1 MSKVKDTSKKVKSK
15 IEAIKKINDNPNV
28 LSDKLED
35 KYLKDL
41 KSTNELFG
49 KKVDDFFNKRTS
61 KKENRQDIFGQMVE
75 LADSFLE
82 KGNNKPIGKLGADK
96 TNFEN
101 IENGRR
107 IIKKHAITAASR
119 TLDNSRTIVSDNV
132 SKIFFAGD
140 GICGT
145 NQNFTINSVNISPK
159 EIDFLSILTMS
170 PDSGVG
176 KIVYESPTSI
186 TDKIKFDRQ
195 LYSQF
200 TATSPYTF
208 QSLNNNSL
216 FDLTWNVSTQKYTV
230 SNLQNKSI
238 NTFFDDYYSSITFPD
253 IEHVIKTS
261 MLLSIQGDGSETSL
275 FNTSLDKVERLL
287 QKLMTVCGNPT
298 KRNELQNLNP
308 IDLFDETDEDIE
320 YYFNFDDVEGIDLD
334 AEEARHKGVLKFRD
348 CNNFEIPKDTT
359 MIEDFI
365 YFSGIENINNLVDN
379 TLNRVASSA
388 YEQSDSSISLDN
400 FKLSILNTFILNVP
414 KAIISSVLTP
424 KVFLPIVTVYKVVK
438 NVISELDIYSLMKTL
453 SKLFFSIIKDLFWFF
468 IREFWRL
475 VKPELIKFLSVLV
488 AKILKNKNKRY
499 IIIITALIALLTK
512 ILEYGIDNC
521 ADLFNIVLQTIN
533 GALAASV
540 PFNIPGILLALSDKL
555 PGYSEDRATLNIMER
570 MESAGISLGPIYG
583 DTNKLVDLVS
593 SIIKG
598 HTEEIDSHSFAA
610 VSNQL
615 VTIPIVPGAPSIT
628 LPPGFIKS
636 VGKGIF

>member
-61 KKENRQDIFGQMVE
+61 KKENRQDIFGQLVD
-75 LADSFLE
+75 LAESFLD
-82 KGNNKPIGKLGADK
+82 KGNNKSIGELSSNK
-96 TNFEN
+96 TTFEN
-101 IENGRR
+101 IELGRSK
-107 IIKKHAITAASR
+107 IKKHAITAASR

-145 NQNFTINSVNISPK
+145 NQIFTITGVTISPK

-176 KIVYESPTSI
+176 QIVYEPKNLI
-186 TDKIKFDRQ
+186 TDKIKFDRV
-195 LYSQF
+195 LYSGF
-200 TATSPYTF
+200 TNPIPPFESINGNTLFNINWNPSIQRYEL
-208 QSLNNNSL
+208 SGLN
-216 FDLTWNVSTQKYTV
+216 
-230 SNLQNKSI
+230 QNSI
-238 NTFFDDYYSSITFPD
+238 NTFFDDYYSSITIPD
-253 IEHVIKTS
+253 IEHVVKTS

-287 QKLMTVCGNPT
+287 QKLMSVCGNPT

-348 CNNFEIPKDTT
+348 CNNFEVPRNTT

-365 YFSGIENINNLVDN
+365 YFSGFENVTNLVDN
-379 TLNRVASSA
+379 TLNRVAADA
-388 YEQSDSSISLDN
+388 YEQSDSNISLDN
-400 FKLSILNTFILNVP
+400 FRLSLLNTFILNIP
-414 KAIISSVLTP
+414 KAIISSILTP
-424 KVFLPIVTVYKVVK
+424 KVFLPIVTVYKAVK
-438 NVISELDIYSLMKTL
+438 NIVSELDIYSFMKTL

-475 VKPELIKFLSVLV
+475 VKPELVKFLGVLV
-488 AKILKNKNKRY
+488 AKILLNKNKRY
-499 IIIITALIALLTK
+499 LIIVTALITLLTR
-512 ILEYGIDNC
+512 ILEEGLDNC
-521 ADLFNIVLQTIN
+521 ADLYGAVFATIN
-533 GALAASV
+533 AALATSP
-540 PFNIPGILLALSDKL
+540 PFNIPGILLGLSHKL

-570 MESAGISLGPIYG
+570 MEASGISLGPIYG
-583 DTNKLVDLVS
+583 DSNKLVDLVT
-593 SIIKG
+593 SIVKG
-598 HTEEIDSHSFAA
+598 NTEEMDTNSFVA
-610 VSNQL
+610 VSNQEII
-615 VTIPIVPGAPSIT
+615 IPTPFGAPIII
-628 LPPGFIKS
+628 PPGLLNS
-636 VGKGIF
+636 SGKVI

>member
-1 MSKVKDTSKKVKSK
+1 MSKVKDTTKKVKSK

-28 LSDKLED
+28 LTDKLED

-49 KKVDDFFNKRTS
+49 KKVDDFFNKRAS
-61 KKENRQDIFGQMVE
+61 KKENRQDIFGQLVD
-75 LADSFLE
+75 LAESFLD
-82 KGNNKPIGKLGADK
+82 KGNNKPIGELSSNK
-96 TNFEN
+96 TTFEN
-101 IENGRR
+101 IELSKSK
-107 IIKKHAITAASR
+107 IKKHAITAAKN
-119 TLDNSRTIVSDNV
+119 TLDSSRTIVSDNV

-145 NQNFTINSVNISPK
+145 NQIFTITGVTISPK

-176 KIVYESPTSI
+176 KIVYEPKNLI
-186 TDKIKFDRQ
+186 TDKIKFDRV
-195 LYSQF
+195 LYSGF
-200 TATSPYTF
+200 TNPIPPFESINGNT
-208 QSLNNNSL
+208 L
-216 FDLTWNVSTQKYTV
+216 FNINWNPSIQKYEL
-230 SNLQNKSI
+230 SGLNQNSI
-238 NTFFDDYYSSITFPD
+238 NVFFEDYYSSITIPD
-253 IEHVIKTS
+253 IEHIIKTS

-275 FNTSLDKVERLL
+275 FNSSLDKVERLL
-287 QKLMTVCGNPT
+287 QKLMSVCGNPT
-298 KRNELQNLNP
+298 KRNKLQNLNP

-334 AEEARHKGVLKFRD
+334 AEDARRKGVLKFRD
-348 CNNFEIPKDTT
+348 CNNFEVPRNTT

-365 YFSGIENINNLVDN
+365 YFSGFENVTNLVDN
-379 TLNRVASSA
+379 TLNRVASNA
-388 YEQSDSSISLDN
+388 YEQSDSNISLDN
-400 FKLSILNTFILNVP
+400 FRLSLLNTFILNVP
-414 KAIISSVLTP
+414 KAIISSILTP
-424 KVFLPIVTVYKVVK
+424 KVFLPIVTVYKAVK
-438 NVISELDIYSLMKTL
+438 NIVSELDIYSFMKTL

-475 VKPELIKFLSVLV
+475 VKPELVKFLGVLV
-488 AKILKNKNKRY
+488 AKILLNKNKRY
-499 IIIITALIALLTK
+499 LIIVTALITLLTR
-512 ILEYGIDNC
+512 ILEEGLDNC
-521 ADLFNIVLQTIN
+521 ADLYGAVFATIN

-570 MESAGISLGPIYG
+570 MEASGISLGPIYG

-598 HTEEIDSHSFAA
+598 HTEEIDAHSFAA
-610 VSNQL
+610 VSNQRAI
-615 VTIPIVPGAPSIT
+615 IPIVPGAPSII